1 MSRSLSLPTV
11 AADGANLHRLV
22 VEAEPET
29 NLLLRLLEPFVIH
42 DVLPSRVACAT
53 CGEVLAV
60 EIAFAASAD
69 LAQRL
74 HGRLS
79 VIVGVRD
86 AALAPAG
93 GARGANAPDHRPS
106 DHRTAAHRAA

>member
-1 MSRSLSLPTV
+1 MPRSLSLPTV
-11 AADGANLHRLV
+11 VADGADLHRLL

-42 DVLPSRVACAT
+42 DVLPSRVDCAAS
-53 CGEVLAV
+53 GGVLAV
-60 EIAFAASAD
+60 EIAFAASSD

-93 GARGANAPDHRPS
+93 GARSANAPDHRPS
-106 DHRTAAHRAA
+106 GHGTAAHRAA